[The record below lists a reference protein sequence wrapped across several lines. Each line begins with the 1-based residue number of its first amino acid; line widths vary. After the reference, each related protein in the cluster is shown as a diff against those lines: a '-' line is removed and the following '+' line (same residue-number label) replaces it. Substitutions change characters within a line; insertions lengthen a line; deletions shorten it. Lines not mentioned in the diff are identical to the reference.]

1 MAGDALVAVALAGTL
16 FFSVPIGEA
25 RGRVALYLGLTLLPF
40 AFLVPV
46 AGPLLD
52 RFRHGRRNVLAFATG
67 GRGLMTWIMA
77 GKVAGLGLYPLAL
90 VVLVLSRAYGVAR
103 NAALPRVKPPG
114 VGLVSVAARV
124 NVAGTFGTALGGTIG
139 ALVSVLIGSGAVL
152 YLSSAVLVVAGVLAV
167 RLPDLV
173 DEPPPEVRSRERRR
187 IRLRDAPRDV
197 HPPLAATAGVRA
209 LQGLLT
215 LFLAFWLRSE
225 NASKLELGLIL
236 GAAAFGSLLGTVGAA
251 RVPALSPT
259 RLPYLAAG
267 FAALVCSGA
276 ALHPSPALVAAA
288 AGATG
293 LAGALASVL
302 IGSGTVLYLSSVVL
316 VVAGVLAVRRPDLV
330 DEPPPEVRS
339 RERRRIRLRDAPK
352 DVHPPLAATCG
363 VRALQGLLTLFLAFW
378 LRSEGASKLELGVI
392 LGSAAF
398 GSLLGTVGAARVPAL
413 SPTRLPYLA
422 AGFAALVCSGAA
434 LHPSTGLV
442 AAAAG
447 ATGLAGALAK
457 FGLDATVQG
466 TVDAAA
472 VSSTFARS
480 ETVLQ
485 LSWVAGAGIAL
496 LLPSNGAVGMA
507 AAAVVVLAGLVAA
520 RKVSWP

>member
-1 MAGDALVAVALAGTL
+1 MGVVRGAVGRARRAARADGAGESGLSSLLAVHALHTAGDALVAVALAGTL

-77 GKVAGLGLYPLAL
+77 GKVAGIGLYPLAL
-90 VVLVLSRAYGVAR
+90 VVLVLSRAYGVAK

-124 NVAGTFGTALGGTIG
+124 NVAGTVGTAVGG
-139 ALVSVLIGSGAVL
+139 ALGAATSVLIGSGTVL
-152 YLSSAVLVVAGVLAV
+152 YLASLVLVVAGVLAV

-173 DEPPPEVRSRERRR
+173 DEPPPEAGSRERRR
-187 IRLRDAPRDV
+187 IRLRDAPKDV
-197 HPPLAATAGVRA
+197 HAPLAATAGVRA

-225 NASKLELGLIL
+225 NASKLELG
-236 GAAAFGSLLGTVGAA
+236 
-251 RVPALSPT
+251 
-259 RLPYLAAG
+259 
-267 FAALVCSGA
+267 
-276 ALHPSPALVAAA
+276 
-288 AGATG
+288 
-293 LAGALASVL
+293 
-302 IGSGTVLYLSSVVL
+302 
-316 VVAGVLAVRRPDLV
+316 
-330 DEPPPEVRS
+330 
-339 RERRRIRLRDAPK
+339 
-352 DVHPPLAATCG
+352 
-363 VRALQGLLTLFLAFW
+363 
-378 LRSEGASKLELGVI
+378 VI

-398 GSLLGTVGAARVPAL
+398 GSLLGTVGAARIPAL

-422 AGFAALVCSGAA
+422 AGLAALICSGAA
-434 LHPSTGLV
+434 LHPSTALV

-496 LLPSNGAVGMA
+496 LLPSNGAVGMT
-507 AAAVVVLAGLVAA
+507 AAAVVVLAGLVGA